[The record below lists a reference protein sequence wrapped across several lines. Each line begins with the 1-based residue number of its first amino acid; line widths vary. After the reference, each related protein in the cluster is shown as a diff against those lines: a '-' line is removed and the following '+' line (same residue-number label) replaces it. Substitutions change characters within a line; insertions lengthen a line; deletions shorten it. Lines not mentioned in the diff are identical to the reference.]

1 MIRLLGVLTLVAMIL
16 ADLRPTA
23 VPGQVRSSNSSDPL
37 SLFAKMMP
45 VFTHPR
51 CANCHGNT
59 DPSLNLNH
67 GGGQVDPGESCMD
80 GGCHVDASD
89 WKLASNGFV
98 SQTAEQLCQFV
109 SRVVLP
115 AHPPE
120 PVGFIRHL
128 RDDELIKLAFVGRM
142 GGAGGPAPP
151 GMTHTEFLTAAQAW
165 LDDGLGACDR
175 EGFIVHTETINTDH
189 TYPMGPDLENRV
201 KQSGRREVLIR
212 FANGRYQSQVQ
223 VKGSITLTQTM
234 RAVVNGVPCTTI
246 ITSTTDY
253 ADVDDNPGGASP
265 PPNAGIAAEAKV
277 EITFES
283 NGRYTVTVR
292 LPKEKHRQLDDA
304 AVQDGCGAGLIP
316 SPPET
321 LENVWSATSFV
332 FRGSLADPRDRT
344 TLAGEEQRT
353 VNVRS
358 QVSADEDP
366 WLFDHYAA
374 SVHLDNPSHHPVV
387 VKTFWNIRYR
397 P

>member
-1 MIRLLGVLTLVAMIL
+1 MMRVLGVLTLVAMIL
-16 ADLRPTA
+16 ADFRPPV
-23 VPGQVRSSNSSDPL
+23 VPGQAQSSSSSHPL

-59 DPSLNLNH
+59 DPSQDLNH
-67 GGGQVDPGESCMD
+67 GGGRVDAGESCMD

-89 WKLASNGFV
+89 WKLASNHFV
-98 SQTAEQLCQFV
+98 RQTTEQLCQFV
-109 SRVVLP
+109 SQIVLP
-115 AHPPE
+115 AHPPV
-120 PVGFIRHL
+120 PDGFTRHL

-142 GGAGGPAPP
+142 GGASSGSPAPP

-165 LDDGLGACDR
+165 LDDGLGACNQ

-189 TYPMGPDLENRV
+189 TYPLGPDIENRV

-212 FANGRYQSQVQ
+212 FANSRYQSRVQ

-234 RAVVNGVPCTTI
+234 HGERDGAPCTTI
-246 ITSTTDY
+246 ITSTTNY

-265 PPNAGIAAEAKV
+265 PDNSGIATEAQV
-277 EITFES
+277 EIKFES

-292 LPKEKHRQLDDA
+292 LPEEKHRQLDDA
-304 AVQDGCGAGLIP
+304 AVQDGCRAGLIP

-321 LENVWSATSFV
+321 IETVWPGASFV
-332 FRGSLADPRDRT
+332 FRGRLPDPRDRT
-344 TLAGEEQRT
+344 MLAGEERST
-353 VNVRS
+353 VNVR
-358 QVSADEDP
+358 VSADEDP

-374 SVHLDNPSHHPVV
+374 SVHLDNPSLHPVV

>member
-1 MIRLLGVLTLVAMIL
+1 MIRVLGVLTVVAMIL
-16 ADLRPTA
+16 ADLRPRA
-23 VPGQVRSSNSSDPL
+23 VSGQAQASSTDPL

-67 GGGQVDPGESCMD
+67 GGGRVDPGESCMD

-89 WKLASNGFV
+89 WKLATNTFV
-98 SQTAEQLCQFV
+98 HQTARQLCEFFANSTLRSRSHAQFMD
-109 SRVVLP
+109 
-115 AHPPE
+115 
-120 PVGFIRHL
+120 HL

-189 TYPMGPDLENRV
+189 TYHMGPDIENRV

-212 FANGRYQSQVQ
+212 FANGRYQSLVQ

-234 RAVVNGVPCTTI
+234 RGVINGVPCTTI

-292 LPKEKHRQLDDA
+292 LPEEKHRQLDDA
-304 AVQDGCGAGLIP
+304 AVQNGCGGLLRP

-321 LENVWSATSFV
+321 IENVWSETSFV
-332 FRGSLADPRDRT
+332 FRGSLPDPRVRT

-374 SVHLDNPSHHPVV
+374 AVHLDNPSLHPVV